1 MECEH
6 SHTHHSQD
14 FMWSHLTHAPSLQS
28 WLRPSHECMASLLVL
43 PNPVSSPL
51 TRVVGSKSAHSPVKL
66 LHTHPSASWGP
77 HLAVVGA
84 RCGLGKQVQ

>member
-51 TRVVGSKSAHSPVKL
+51 TRVVGSKSAYSPVKL
-66 LHTHPSASWGP
+66 LHTHPYASWGP